1 MAGQY
6 LLFLKW
12 VELEL
17 YVKQRINM
25 FKLNKYRFLNM
36 VTNSDINIS

>member
-17 YVKQRINM
+17 YVKQRTQTRE
-25 FKLNKYRFLNM
+25 KKKKKHHL
-36 VTNSDINIS
+36 